1 MPSRVRPARTHHR
14 QSAGRRRER
23 RRPRGR
29 SRAHGRCVSHA
40 GFKARRLRR
49 PAPWKDVGARA
60 RGGDGSRREGH
71 GRRGV
76 VRDCERRVG
85 DCAKDSRRR
94 ADASA
99 STNGVGRIW
108 VNLTTRQQTLLRVLS
123 AEPDVQVTSGDA
135 LRRYRSEPR
144 ARRRAPSTPL
154 VQVEHRMRVAPG
166 RYAFDDPFLRR
177 CVQVYGLP
185 DIGIPT
191 PPLLLPTR

>member
-1 MPSRVRPARTHHR
+1 VSDPPEPIIASLLAEGANVADREAEVARMADAFRTPG
-14 QSAGRRRER
+14 SKLVVYGD
-23 RRPRGR
+23 
-29 SRAHGRCVSHA
+29 
-40 GFKARRLRR
+40 RRLGKTSALER
-49 PAPWKDVGARA
+49 AAETA
-60 RGGDGSRREGH
+60 RG
-71 GRRGV
+71 
-76 VRDCERRVG
+76 VRAMV
-85 DCAKDSRRR
+85 AVASF
-94 ADASA
+94 ATASDASGTA
-99 STNGVGRIW
+99 QRILAAAQMPAHPRMGWGGSGST
-108 VNLTTRQQTLLRVLS
+108 LTTRQQTLLRVLS